1 MFNMKITLK
10 TSVLRAALICAA
22 KKDLRYYLQG
32 VCVSINNPNVAMVYG
47 TDGHVLFAGQCPIDV
62 IDAPAQYGFQIII
75 PSDTIKAI
83 DKKSEFIDLET
94 IEGGAKD
101 YYLLGNAR
109 FQAIDA
115 RYPDISRVVPAR
127 EAFLEQRISYFD
139 PELLVKGNEALAMF
153 YGAKKGKVF
162 PLHQRGSDSG
172 VIHNNLNDALVVVM
186 PMRNDPGTYQG
197 LNPDFMQVQQK
208 AA

>member
-1 MFNMKITLK
+1 MKITLK

-32 VCVSINNPNVAMVYG
+32 ICISINHPQIAMVYG
-47 TDGHVLFAGQCPIDV
+47 TDGHILFAGQCPIDV
-62 IDAPAQYGFQIII
+62 IDAPASYGFQIII

-83 DKKSEFIDLET
+83 DKKAEFIDLET

-115 RYPDISRVVPAR
+115 RYPDISRVVPSR
-127 EAFLEQRISYFD
+127 DLFTELKPSNFD

-162 PLHQRGSDSG
+162 PLHQRGNDSG
-172 VIHNNLNDALVVVM
+172 TIHNNQNDAVVVVM

>member
-1 MFNMKITLK
+1 MKITLK

-32 VCVSINNPNVAMVYG
+32 VCVSINHPNIAMVYG
-47 TDGHVLFAGQCPIDV
+47 TDGHIMFAGQSPIEV
-62 IDAPAQYGFQIII
+62 IDAPASYGFQIII

-127 EAFLEQRISYFD
+127 DAFSEQTISYFD
-139 PELLVKGNEALAMF
+139 PELIVKGNEALAMY
-153 YGAKKGKVF
+153 YGTKKGKVF
-162 PLHQRGSDSG
+162 PLSQRGDGSG
-172 VIHNNLNDALVVVM
+172 AIHDNQNNAVVVVM
-186 PMRNDPGTYQG
+186 PMRNEPGTYQG

>member
-1 MFNMKITLK
+1 MKITLK
-10 TSVLRAALICAA
+10 TSVLRAALICSA
-22 KKDLRYYLQG
+22 KKDIRYYLQG
-32 VCVSINNPNVAMVYG
+32 VCVSINNPDVAMVYG
-47 TDGHVLFAGQCPIDV
+47 TDGHVLFAGQSV
-62 IDAPAQYGFQIII
+62 IVCHVAPENYGFQIII

-83 DKKSEFIDLET
+83 DKKAEFIDLET

-127 EAFLEQRISYFD
+127 DAFSELKVSYFD

-162 PLHQRGSDSG
+162 PLSQRGDYSG
-172 VIHNNLNDALVVVM
+172 AIHNNQNDAVVVVM
-186 PMRNDPGTYQG
+186 PMRNEPGTYQG

>member
-1 MFNMKITLK
+1 MKITLK

-32 VCVSINNPNVAMVYG
+32 VCVSINHPSVAMVYG
-47 TDGHVLFAGQCPIDV
+47 TDGHVMFAGQSPIEV
-62 IDAPAQYGFQIII
+62 IEAPEAYGFQIII

-83 DKKSEFIDLET
+83 DKKAEFIDLET

-127 EAFLEQRISYFD
+127 DAFSELKISYFD
-139 PELLVKGNEALAMF
+139 PELLIKGNEALAMY

-162 PLHQRGSDSG
+162 PLLQRGDQSG
-172 VIHNNLNDALVVVM
+172 VIHNGTNDALVVVM
-186 PMRNDPGTYQG
+186 PMRNEPGTYQG

>member
-1 MFNMKITLK
+1 MKITLK
-10 TSVLRAALICAA
+10 TSALRAALICAA
-22 KKDLRYYLQG
+22 KKDIRYYLQG
-32 VCVSINNPNVAMVYG
+32 ICISINNPDVAMVYG
-47 TDGHVLFAGQCPIDV
+47 TDGKILFAGQSPIEV
-62 IDAPAQYGFQIII
+62 IEAPQNYGFSIIV
-75 PSDTIKAI
+75 PYETIKGI

-115 RYPDISRVVPAR
+115 RFPDISRVVPAR
-127 EAFLEQRISYFD
+127 DAYSEQTISYFD
-139 PELLVKGNEALAMF
+139 PELLVKGNEALAMY
-153 YGAKKGKVF
+153 YGTKKGKVF
-162 PLHQRGSDSG
+162 PLHQRGDSSG
-172 VIHNNLNDALVVVM
+172 AIHNNQNDAVVVVM

>member
-1 MFNMKITLK
+1 MKITLK

-32 VCVSINNPNVAMVYG
+32 VCVSINHPNIAMVYG
-47 TDGHVLFAGQCPIDV
+47 TDGHILFAGQCPIV
-62 IDAPAQYGFQIII
+62 CHVAPENYGFEIII

-127 EAFLEQRISYFD
+127 DAFSELKISYFD
-139 PELLVKGNEALAMF
+139 PELIVKGNEALSMY

-162 PLHQRGSDSG
+162 PLSQRGDYSG
-172 VIHNNLNDALVVVM
+172 AIHNNQNDAVVVVM
-186 PMRNDPGTYQG
+186 PMRNEPGTYQG
-197 LNPDFMQVQQK
+197 INPDFMQVQQK

>member
-1 MFNMKITLK
+1 MKITLK

-32 VCVSINNPNVAMVYG
+32 ICISINNPYVAMVYG
-47 TDGHVLFAGQCPIDV
+47 TDGHILFAAQSPIIV
-62 IDAPAQYGFQIII
+62 HESPEAYGFQIII

-83 DKKSEFIDLET
+83 DKKAEFIDLET

-109 FQAIDA
+109 FQAYDA

-127 EAFLEQRISYFD
+127 DSFSEQKISYFD
-139 PELLVKGNEALAMF
+139 PELLVKGNEALAMY
-153 YGAKKGKVF
+153 YGAKKGKIF
-162 PLHQRGSDSG
+162 PLSQRGDSSG
-172 VIHNNLNDALVVVM
+172 AIHNNQNDAVVVIM

>member
-1 MFNMKITLK
+1 MKITLK

-32 VCVSINNPNVAMVYG
+32 VCISINGPDVAMVYG
-47 TDGHVLFAGQCPIDV
+47 TDGHVLFAGQCPIV
-62 IDAPAQYGFQIII
+62 VQDAPASYGFQIII

-83 DKKSEFIDLET
+83 DKKSEIIDLET

-115 RYPDISRVVPAR
+115 RFPDVSRVVPAR
-127 EAFLEQRISYFD
+127 DAFSEIKASYFD
-139 PELLVKGNEALAMF
+139 PDLLVRGNEALAMY

-162 PLHQRGSDSG
+162 PLSQRGDYSG
-172 VIHNNLNDALVVVM
+172 AIHNNQNDAVVVVM
-186 PMRNDPGTYQG
+186 PMRNEPGTYQG

>member
-1 MFNMKITLK
+1 MKITLK

-32 VCVSINNPNVAMVYG
+32 ICISINGPDIAMVYG
-47 TDGHVLFAGQCPIDV
+47 TDGHVLFAGQCPIVV
-62 IDAPAQYGFQIII
+62 IDAPTEYGFQIII

-94 IEGGAKD
+94 IDGGAKD

-109 FQAIDA
+109 FQAINA
-115 RYPDISRVVPAR
+115 RYPDISRVVPSR
-127 EAFLEQRISYFD
+127 DAFTEQKISYFD
-139 PELLVKGNEALAMF
+139 PEFIVRGNEALAMY
-153 YGAKKGKVF
+153 YGTKKRKVF
-162 PLHQRGSDSG
+162 FSLLQRGDYSG
-172 VIHNNLNDALVVVM
+172 VIHDGKNDALVVIM
-186 PMRNDPGTYQG
+186 PMRNDSGTYQG

>member
-1 MFNMKITLK
+1 MKITLK

-32 VCVSINNPNVAMVYG
+32 ICISINGPDIAMVYG
-47 TDGHVLFAGQCPIDV
+47 TDGHVLFAGQCPIEV
-62 IDAPAQYGFQIII
+62 HQAPEAYGFQIII

-83 DKKSEFIDLET
+83 DKKAEFIDLET

-109 FQAIDA
+109 FQAFDA

-127 EAFLEQRISYFD
+127 DSFAEQKISYFD
-139 PELLVKGNEALAMF
+139 PELLVKGNEALAIY
-153 YGAKKGKVF
+153 YGAKKGKIF
-162 PLHQRGSDSG
+162 PLSQRGDSSG
-172 VIHNNLNDALVVVM
+172 AIHNNQNDAVVVVM

-197 LNPDFMQVQQK
+197 LNPDFMQLQQK

>member
-1 MFNMKITLK
+1 MKITLK

-22 KKDLRYYLQG
+22 KKDIRYYLQG
-32 VCVSINNPNVAMVYG
+32 VCVSINNPDVAMVYG
-47 TDGHVLFAGQCPIDV
+47 TDGHVLFAGQSV
-62 IDAPAQYGFQIII
+62 IVCHVAPENYGFDVII

-127 EAFLEQRISYFD
+127 DAFSEQTISYFD
-139 PELLVKGNEALAMF
+139 PELIVKGNEALAMY
-153 YGAKKGKVF
+153 YGTKKGKVF
-162 PLHQRGSDSG
+162 PLSQRGDYSG
-172 VIHNNLNDALVVVM
+172 AIHNNQNDAVVVVM
-186 PMRNDPGTYQG
+186 PMRNEPGTYQG

>member
-1 MFNMKITLK
+1 MKITLK
-10 TSVLRAALICAA
+10 TSVLRAALICSA
-22 KKDLRYYLQG
+22 KKDIRYYLQG
-32 VCVSINNPNVAMVYG
+32 VCVSINNPDVAMVYG
-47 TDGHVLFAGQCPIDV
+47 TDGHVLFAGQSV
-62 IDAPAQYGFQIII
+62 IVCHVAPQNYGFDVII

-127 EAFLEQRISYFD
+127 DAFSEIKASYFD
-139 PELLVKGNEALAMF
+139 PELLVKGNEALAMY

-162 PLHQRGSDSG
+162 PLSQRGDYSG
-172 VIHNNLNDALVVVM
+172 AIHNNQNDAVVVVM

>member
-1 MFNMKITLK
+1 MKITLK
-10 TSVLRAALICAA
+10 TSVLRAALICSA
-22 KKDLRYYLQG
+22 KKDIRYYLQG
-32 VCVSINNPNVAMVYG
+32 VCVSINHPNVAMVYG
-47 TDGHVLFAGQCPIDV
+47 TDGHVMFAGQSPIEV
-62 IDAPAQYGFQIII
+62 IDAPEAYGFQIII

-94 IEGGAKD
+94 IDGGAKD

-127 EAFLEQRISYFD
+127 DAFSEIKASYFD
-139 PELLVKGNEALAMF
+139 PELLIKGNEAMAMY

-162 PLHQRGSDSG
+162 PLLQRGDQSG
-172 VIHNNLNDALVVVM
+172 VIHNGTNDALVVVM

>member
-1 MFNMKITLK
+1 MKITLK
-10 TSVLRAALICAA
+10 TSVLRAALICSA
-22 KKDLRYYLQG
+22 KKDIRYYLQG
-32 VCVSINNPNVAMVYG
+32 ICVSINHPNFAMVYG
-47 TDGHVLFAGQCPIDV
+47 TDGHVLFAGECPIEV
-62 IDAPAQYGFQIII
+62 HEAPEAYGFQIII

-127 EAFLEQRISYFD
+127 DAFSELKISYFD
-139 PELLVKGNEALAMF
+139 PELIVKGNEALAMY

-162 PLHQRGSDSG
+162 PLLQRGDQSG
-172 VIHNNLNDALVVVM
+172 VIHNGTNDALVVVM

>member
-1 MFNMKITLK
+1 MKITLK

-32 VCVSINNPNVAMVYG
+32 ICISINGPDIAMVYG
-47 TDGHVLFAGQCPIDV
+47 TDGHVLFAGQCPIEV
-62 IDAPAQYGFQIII
+62 HQAPEAYGFQIII

-115 RYPDISRVVPAR
+115 RYPDISRVVPSR
-127 EAFLEQRISYFD
+127 DLFSELKPSNFD

-162 PLHQRGSDSG
+162 PLHQRGNDSG
-172 VIHNNLNDALVVVM
+172 TIHNNQNDAVVVVM
-186 PMRNDPGTYQG
+186 PMRSDIGTYQG

>member
-1 MFNMKITLK
+1 
-10 TSVLRAALICAA
+10 LICAA

-32 VCVSINNPNVAMVYG
+32 ICISINGPDIAMVYG
-47 TDGHVLFAGQCPIDV
+47 TDGHVLFAGQCPIEV
-62 IDAPAQYGFQIII
+62 HQAPEAYGFQIII

-83 DKKSEFIDLET
+83 DKKAEFIDLET

-109 FQAIDA
+109 FQAFDA

-127 EAFLEQRISYFD
+127 DSFSELKISYFN
-139 PELLVKGNEALAMF
+139 PELLVKGNEALAIY
-153 YGAKKGKVF
+153 YGAKKGKIF
-162 PLHQRGSDSG
+162 PLSQRGDSSG
-172 VIHNNLNDALVVVM
+172 AIHNNQNDAVVVVM

>member
-1 MFNMKITLK
+1 MKITLK
-10 TSVLRAALICAA
+10 TSVLRAALICSA
-22 KKDLRYYLQG
+22 KKDIRYYLQG
-32 VCVSINNPNVAMVYG
+32 VCISINNPYVAMVYG
-47 TDGHVLFAGQCPIDV
+47 TDGHILFAGQCPIV
-62 IDAPAQYGFQIII
+62 VHESPTEYGFQIII

-83 DKKSEFIDLET
+83 DKKSEFIDLDT

-127 EAFLEQRISYFD
+127 DAFSELKASYFE
-139 PELLVKGNEALAMF
+139 PELLVKGNEAMAMY
-153 YGAKKGKVF
+153 YGDKKGKVF
-162 PLHQRGSDSG
+162 PLLQRGNDSG
-172 VIHNNLNDALVVVM
+172 VIHNNQNNAVVVVM
-186 PMRNDPGTYQG
+186 PMRNEPGNYQG